1 MSLKKTIVDSKDDL
15 NDLEDKQTHLYNN
28 GGFIKCKRKA
38 VAHTSCTY
46 QCAVPE

>member
-28 GGFIKCKRKA
+28 GGFIKGKRKA
-38 VAHTSCTY
+38 VAHILPVCRT
-46 QCAVPE
+46 